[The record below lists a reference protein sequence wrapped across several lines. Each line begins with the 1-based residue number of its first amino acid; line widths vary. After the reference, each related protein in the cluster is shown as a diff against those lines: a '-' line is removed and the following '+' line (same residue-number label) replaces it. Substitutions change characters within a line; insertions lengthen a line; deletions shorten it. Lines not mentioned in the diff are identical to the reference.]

1 MIQTL
6 VTRLIKCQLSK
17 PTATQTRRRFSFS
30 FAGPK
35 KLNDILNKELIQDK
49 TRTEISDLWYTYH
62 ENKENVIGLVLDG
75 KEGDNILPRATS
87 NPFFVQPI
95 FRDDGHFILV
105 SQFFDPSHFIMAYLE
120 DYKMDPASAQPL
132 MTFSVFD
139 DYAQE
144 KNLTLVRADILNTG
158 IDDGEGLKVVK
169 SMLDNYE
176 DDDKFLAVKAFNKK
190 PDSFDIDDYI
200 TQQNA
205 KWNSGDVGNVTIDKT
220 VDVER

>member
-1 MIQTL
+1 
-6 VTRLIKCQLSK
+6 
-17 PTATQTRRRFSFS
+17 
-30 FAGPK
+30 
-35 KLNDILNKELIQDK
+35 
-49 TRTEISDLWYTYH
+49 
-62 ENKENVIGLVLDG
+62 
-75 KEGDNILPRATS
+75 
-87 NPFFVQPI
+87 
-95 FRDDGHFILV
+95 
-105 SQFFDPSHFIMAYLE
+105 
-120 DYKMDPASAQPL
+120 MDPASAQPL